1 MKKLL
6 CALGLSALFAA
17 PASADFISG
26 DMTLRDAIYLYGQGV
41 DARGSK
47 GLGGYNCDVFQ
58 LVLDVTSGF
67 TDLVMLQ
74 GNNDAELDASEF
86 IYPDRIYDSAAMFAY
101 ALYQNKA
108 WKGFMFNDKNNPF
121 SNVQVGT
128 GTIFGYCY
136 STKPDAFVFFS
147 EEDKCTVK
155 FSDGHVSSIPDCV
168 PSTGSGT
175 GQALDDMSD
184 LVGGYTQNV
193 YFSAPGS
200 QCAAVG
206 ALNGTYAATFN
217 VTRSGNTLTLLGY
230 TYGDACHFT
239 LSKLSGDS
247 VAGYNLSGSA
257 ICESGLT
264 LSVSVGGLKKVGGK
278 LTGTFTNTFSGC
290 TQTMIL
296 Q

>member
-47 GLGGYNCDVFQ
+47 GLGGYNCDVLQ

-67 TDLVMLQ
+67 TDLAMLQ
-74 GNNDAELDASEF
+74 GNNDAELNASTLV
-86 IYPDRIYDSAAMFAY
+86 YPDRIYDSAAMFSY

-108 WKGFMFNDKNNPF
+108 WKAFQFNDKNYPF

-136 STKPDAFVFFS
+136 STKPDAYVYFA

-155 FSDGHVSSIPDCV
+155 YSDGHTGAIPNCV
-168 PSTGSGT
+168 PSSSPVVN
-175 GQALDDMSD
+175 DMSD
-184 LVGGYTQNV
+184 LVGLYTQSV
-193 YFSAPGS
+193 SFSSSGS
-200 QCAAVG
+200 QCAFYG
-206 ALNGTYAATFN
+206 AGNGSGTNTFN
-217 VTRSGNTLTLLGY
+217 ITRNGNTLTAI
-230 TYGDACHFT
+230 TGDGCIFT
-239 LSKLSGDS
+239 LNKISGDS
-247 VAGYNLSGSA
+247 VSGYNLSGSA
-257 ICESGLT
+257 ACGSIGNINITAS
-264 LSVSVGGLKKVGGK
+264 GLKKVGSK
-278 LTGTFTNTFSGC
+278 LAGTITETLPGC
-290 TQTMIL
+290 TQTITL